1 MVGLAGSES
10 GRKGGAYA
18 METTTGTGSM
28 NQRGKGIE
36 PFRLYAGAF
45 VLGSIL
51 AGCGGGPVQQD
62 PSWSLVPITDVSMV
76 AGEWEGTV
84 KKDHAVLPE
93 GLVQL
98 TIHANG
104 TYTFIGERI
113 SDVVLGSGFLEIR
126 DGRLSGD
133 TDRRIA
139 TFTLYNHE
147 GKNVLAIES
156 TVRPTGER
164 YYGELTR
171 AKK

>member
-1 MVGLAGSES
+1 
-10 GRKGGAYA
+10 
-18 METTTGTGSM
+18 METVPGNDSM
-28 NQRGKGIE
+28 LQRGEGIY
-36 PFRLYAGAF
+36 PFRLYAGAI

-104 TYTFIGERI
+104 TYTFVGERI

-139 TFTLYNHE
+139 MFTLYDHQ
-147 GKNVLAIES
+147 GKNVLAVES
-156 TVRPTGER
+156 TVRSTGER
-164 YYGELTR
+164 YHGELTR